1 MGHCGQE
8 RGRER
13 ERSDQKLAKEEEK
26 HTPSLRSPP
35 QCPLAH
41 PPSLI
46 PQPHVHTEQTAEGGG
61 WGVLLLM
68 RRLDPGL
75 PTAFLHFAT
84 AVNTTLFFPSRPH
97 RRPQLPSNKVHG
109 PAQGSKEKETANRF
123 HGGRRVGPCQ
133 SYLNIQD
140 EIMAKSSP
148 DLARESS
155 SPASLPLP
163 APWQPQNPSSP
174 HLALPGLQ
182 HRQGGHTS
190 ALRGLRVVVAGKD
203 RAWKSLTPIAGPGF
217 YQQVQNYSLPS
228 VKWGDSTHHSNY
240 Y

>member
-163 APWQPQNPSSP
+163 APWQPQNP
-174 HLALPGLQ
+174 G
-182 HRQGGHTS
+182 
-190 ALRGLRVVVAGKD
+190 
-203 RAWKSLTPIAGPGF
+203 
-217 YQQVQNYSLPS
+217 SLPPALT
-228 VKWGDSTHHSNY
+228 WPCRGFSTGRKDTLQLSGASGLWWQGRIELGNHSRPLRALAFTSKCKITVFHL
-240 Y
+240 